1 MLSELRKLK
10 ERTIK
15 ELESL
20 KDESLTG
27 GWEEMFTSKIDDDN
41 KFYGIQLDE
50 LRRRTSSVNLYVPDR
65 RSFSA
70 IRTEVIDSLR
80 NFLDERLSIDDE
92 LMDVVDALSPQNIS
106 NITKEN
112 VKAIQQVLLPDFEL
126 REVSRSLSVVGDVIS
141 GTDGAFTH
149 FQLLQ
154 CLILSNDEE
163 YRPVIV
169 ALARIVAAKPHSMD
183 VERLIS
189 SYNLIKST
197 DRSSLS
203 GDTLQDYLVV
213 RHNMPCTAK
222 FDARQAVEVWIS
234 RAQRKPRHDRD
245 IAKFMHQEYVSTFFG
260 TSSNADCL
268 TPPVVK
274 F

>member
-1 MLSELRKLK
+1 MRY
-10 ERTIK
+10 I
-15 ELESL
+15 
-20 KDESLTG
+20 
-27 GWEEMFTSKIDDDN
+27 
-41 KFYGIQLDE
+41 
-50 LRRRTSSVNLYVPDR
+50 
-65 RSFSA
+65 
-70 IRTEVIDSLR
+70 
-80 NFLDERLSIDDE
+80 
-92 LMDVVDALSPQNIS
+92 
-106 NITKEN
+106 
-112 VKAIQQVLLPDFEL
+112 
-126 REVSRSLSVVGDVIS
+126 
-141 GTDGAFTH
+141 H
-149 FQLLQ
+149 
-154 CLILSNDEE
+154 
-163 YRPVIV
+163 
-169 ALARIVAAKPHSMD
+169 RIVAAKLHSMD

-197 DRSSLS
+197 DYSSLS

-260 TSSNADCL
+260 TSSNAESL